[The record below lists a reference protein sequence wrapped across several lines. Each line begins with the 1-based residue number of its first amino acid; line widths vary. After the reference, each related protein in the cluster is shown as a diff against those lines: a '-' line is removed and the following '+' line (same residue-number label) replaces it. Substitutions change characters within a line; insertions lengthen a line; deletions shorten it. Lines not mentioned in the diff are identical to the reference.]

1 MRTVPRNPRTN
12 LSVWCTSMDERDPT
26 AGVKGKKTKP
36 SILWRV
42 AKLDTHS
49 WTVWCRNMKA
59 FCVHQEKCFG
69 SDLSSALL
77 QMIDLYIYIVWFNI
91 WYIEKHNNSS
101 SLQTESVISCA
112 VRSGAAARRG
122 NRDISES
129 LNAVLGTKT
138 RMFKYEIKHCRLF
151 NEKLWD

>member
-1 MRTVPRNPRTN
+1 
-12 LSVWCTSMDERDPT
+12 
-26 AGVKGKKTKP
+26 
-36 SILWRV
+36 
-42 AKLDTHS
+42 
-49 WTVWCRNMKA
+49 MKA

-151 NEKLWD
+151 NEQLWDRLEMQNLTHAFLKFKTRYFSYSCMNISVQFWWPHKYQEMTLNHISNEFVNPAG